1 MTKDKRLR
9 NRFLSI
15 PKLEIHL
22 HLEGAAP
29 LSFIKNLSNQKQINI
44 SDILDENG
52 NYKFNNFFEFLK
64 TYDKVSE
71 ILTKPEDF
79 YQLTNEVILNLV
91 KDNVIYS
98 EIFVCPDFCG
108 NSDLI
113 AWKEYVD
120 AISIA
125 IKKNEDKYGI
135 ITRLIPTCI
144 RHLGSE
150 KSKKVAKCAV
160 EVESDLVVGFGMAG
174 DETFGSLIDYKYSFD
189 MAREAGLKLT
199 CHAGEFRN
207 YESVLDAIN
216 ILEVDR
222 IGHGVSSSND
232 LNTIQV
238 LKEKNIT
245 LEVCPKSNLFLGLY
259 DSLNNHP
266 INYFNEKKLNFLI
279 STDDPAFFNIS
290 LTDEY
295 LNLYKV
301 FEWDSNFFRNL
312 NFKGIE
318 SIFSNDKVK
327 NILRD
332 KF

>member
-1 MTKDKRLR
+1 MTKKSFK
-9 NRFLSI
+9 NNFLTI
-15 PKLEIHL
+15 PKLELHL
-22 HLEGAAP
+22 HLEGATP
-29 LSFIKNLSNQKQINI
+29 ISFIKNLSKRKKINI
-44 SDILDENG
+44 SDIIDENG
-52 NYKFNNFFEFLK
+52 NYKFNNFNEFLK

-79 YQLTNEVILNLV
+79 YELTNEVILNLI

-113 AWKEYVD
+113 AWKEYFD

-125 IKKNEDKYGI
+125 IKQNEKKFGI
-135 ITRLIPTCI
+135 ITRIIPICI

-150 KSKKVAKCAV
+150 QSKKVAKCATKV
-160 EVESDLVVGFGMAG
+160 DSDLIVGFGKAG
-174 DETFGSLIDYKYSFD
+174 DETFGSLINYKYSFD

-199 CHAGEFRN
+199 CHAGEFRS

-222 IGHGVSSSND
+222 IGHGVSSSTD
-232 LNTIQV
+232 LKTV
-238 LKEKNIT
+238 ETLREKKIT
-245 LEVCPKSNLFLGLY
+245 LEICPKSNLFLGLY

-266 INYFNEKKLNFLI
+266 INYFYEEKLNFVI
-279 STDDPAFFNIS
+279 STDDPTFFDIS
-290 LTDEY
+290 LSDEY
-295 LNLYKV
+295 QNLFNAFGWDDKFFQNLNL
-301 FEWDSNFFRNL
+301 
-312 NFKGIE
+312 KGID
-318 SIFSNDKVK
+318 SIFSNDIIKK
-327 NILRD
+327 KLRD